1 MPASAGSAAAASSR
15 EKSRRLAS
23 TSPAAAIGTE
33 ARVAERRLVTVLFAD
48 LVGFTSMSE
57 GRDPEHVR
65 ELLTRYFDL
74 AREVVERH
82 GGLVE
87 KFIGDAVMA
96 LWGAPVAHED
106 DAERAVR
113 AALELVDAVH
123 ALGPGLEA
131 RGAVLTGEAA
141 VTLGA
146 IGQGMVAGDLVNTAS
161 RLQAAAAPGTVLVGE
176 ATQHAASIAITFE
189 PVDEQYLKG
198 KAAPVAAWRAV
209 RVVAQRRGRGRED
222 RLEAPFVGRD
232 AELRL
237 LKDLFHA
244 TTRDRRVRLVSITGQ
259 AGVGKSRLAWEFLKY
274 VDGVVD
280 AVFWHEGRSPAY
292 GQGLSFW
299 ALGEMVRSRADLL
312 ETDDEQTTRSK
323 IRATVERFITDED
336 EGRRVEA
343 ALLALLGV
351 GDAPEG
357 GSQGMFAAWRTYF
370 ERITGHGTVALLFE
384 DLHWADSGMLDF
396 IDHML
401 DWSLNVPILIVTLA
415 RHRAAGQPARVG
427 RRPAQLPRARPA
439 ATRRRGHARA
449 AERARQRPA
458 RAGDPLDRV
467 ACRGHPA
474 VRGRDDPDAGRR
486 RPADRA
492 RRRPVRTRAANW
504 GTSPSPRRSTR

>member
-1 MPASAGSAAAASSR
+1 MICASCGSANEPGR
-15 EKSRRLAS
+15 KFCGECGTRLAVS
-23 TSPAAAIGTE
+23 CPACGSANTPGARFCGECGSSLQPGEAPAAGLTSPAAATGNE

-48 LVGFTSMSE
+48 LVGFTSLSE

-131 RGAVLTGEAA
+131 RAGVLTGEAA

-323 IRATVERFITDED
+323 IRASVERFITDED
-336 EGRRVEA
+336 ERRRVEA

-357 GSQGMFAAWRTYF
+357 G
-370 ERITGHGTVALLFE
+370 
-384 DLHWADSGMLDF
+384 
-396 IDHML
+396 
-401 DWSLNVPILIVTLA
+401 
-415 RHRAAGQPARVG
+415 
-427 RRPAQLPRARPA
+427 
-439 ATRRRGHARA
+439 RRGCSPRGGRTSSGSPATARWPCCS
-449 AERARQRPA
+449 RTSTGP
-458 RAGDPLDRV
+458 
-467 ACRGHPA
+467 
-474 VRGRDDPDAGRR
+474 
-486 RPADRA
+486 
-492 RRRPVRTRAANW
+492 TRACS
-504 GTSPSPRRSTR
+504 TSSTTCSTGASTSRSSS

>member
-1 MPASAGSAAAASSR
+1 MS
-15 EKSRRLAS
+15 
-23 TSPAAAIGTE
+23 
-33 ARVAERRLVTVLFAD
+33 VLFAD
-48 LVGFTSMSE
+48 LVGFTTMSE

-82 GGLVE
+82 GGIVE

-146 IGQGMVAGDLVNTAS
+146 IGQGMVAGDLVNTAA
-161 RLQAAAAPGTVLVGE
+161 RLQSAAAPGTVLVGE
-176 ATQHAASIAITFE
+176 ATQRAASIAITFE
-189 PVDEQYLKG
+189 SVDEQYLKG

-209 RVVAQRRGRGRED
+209 RIVAQRRGRGRED

-280 AVFWHEGRSPAY
+280 AVFWHEGRSPPTGRGFPSGPSARW
-292 GQGLSFW
+292 S
-299 ALGEMVRSRADLL
+299 AARADLL

-323 IRATVERFITDED
+323 I
-336 EGRRVEA
+336 
-343 ALLALLGV
+343 
-351 GDAPEG
+351 
-357 GSQGMFAAWRTYF
+357 
-370 ERITGHGTVALLFE
+370 
-384 DLHWADSGMLDF
+384 
-396 IDHML
+396 
-401 DWSLNVPILIVTLA
+401 A
-415 RHRAAGQPARVG
+415 RHR
-427 RRPAQLPRARPA
+427 RALHH
-439 ATRRRGHARA
+439 RRG
-449 AERARQRPA
+449 
-458 RAGDPLDRV
+458 
-467 ACRGHPA
+467 RGP
-474 VRGRDDPDAGRR
+474 
-486 RPADRA
+486 
-492 RRRPVRTRAANW
+492 
-504 GTSPSPRRSTR
+504 PRRSRPPGPARGR